1 MAFVGQ
7 VRAGDV
13 TGRVGSS
20 LYGVC
25 ATAAN
30 VAAKEVAIEGLD
42 TLIPGLTI
50 HVKFTNSNRT
60 NPATEPPTLT
70 IPTIDST
77 PRRIYRHGTVPPG
90 MTDRESWYAG
100 TVVALTYDG
109 TAWEM
114 NDWQSDTIYD
124 NATQGTAG
132 LMSSTDKTTL
142 DNIRDK
148 RTTSLAF
155 QNVATS
161 AWVSDTTT
169 YPDYPYKA
177 TLSCPGVTANHF
189 VQVCFSP
196 EHVVNY
202 VPAPVCLAGTD
213 QVTVWMMIDP
223 GVSITVPTVFAVLPD
238 RT

>member
-13 TGRVGSS
+13 TGRIGSS

-70 IPTIDST
+70 IPTIDNVA
-77 PRRIYRHGTVPPG
+77 RRIYRHGTVPPG

-114 NDWQSDTIYD
+114 NDWQSDTLYD
-124 NATQGTAG
+124 LATQSAAG
-132 LMSSTDKTTL
+132 LMSATDKTVV
-142 DNIRDK
+142 DN
-148 RTTSLAF
+148 RTTSLTF
-155 QNVATS
+155 QNVPTS
-161 AWVSDTTT
+161 TWESDTVT
-169 YPDYPYKA
+169 YPSYPYKA

-189 VQVCFSP
+189 AQVCFNP
-196 EHVVNY
+196 EHVLNY
-202 VPAPVCLAGTD
+202 VMAPVCQTGADT
-213 QVTVWMMIDP
+213 VTVWAMIDP
-223 GVSITVPTVFAVLPD
+223 GASITVPTVFAVLPD
-238 RT
+238 R

>member
-13 TGRVGSS
+13 AGRVGSS

-30 VAAKEVAIEGLD
+30 VAAKEVAIDGLD

-114 NDWQSDTIYD
+114 NDWQSDTIYN

-161 AWVSDTTT
+161 AWTRDTTT

-177 TLSCPGVTANHF
+177 TLSCPGVTTAHF
-189 VQVCFSP
+189 VQVCFAP
-196 EHVVNY
+196 EHVINY
-202 VPAPVCLAGTD
+202 VPAPVCQAGKDT
-213 QVTVWMMIDP
+213 VTVWMMIDP
-223 GVSITVPTVFAVLPD
+223 GASITVPTVFAVLPD
-238 RT
+238 R